1 MEMSG
6 FCIILAKIMSKDE
19 NSYSTF
25 IKARINIILAFRSLD
40 LIQTAAFFTEAT
52 NLDVTNK

>member
-6 FCIILAKIMSKDE
+6 FCTILAKIMSKDE

-25 IKARINIILAFRSLD
+25 IKARINIILAS
-40 LIQTAAFFTEAT
+40 EA
-52 NLDVTNK
+52 